1 MPRREA
7 RLPMNLSGLA
17 HLARPILMSA
27 LVVFAMGA
35 CSRLSFVRPDLNDFE
50 YTQVA
55 PDFQA
60 SDGDRGQSSSRALLA
75 TRQGQQALAE
85 GRISEAEDAARQA
98 LEFDDRSA
106 PALTLMATIEMRRGR
121 EARAGEYYQ
130 KAVEAYPRGTSFNNY
145 GIWMCRQAGR
155 EAESLEWFNR
165 ALADPGYATP
175 SFAMA
180 NAGACADKAGQTG
193 RAGKYLDAAI
203 RIDPDNPV
211 ALGVMAE
218 REFRAGRAF
227 QARAFSERRLAAA
240 PADPHALMLASQ
252 IERQLGDNAAADRYV
267 QRLRAEFPAAAG
279 SDTGESGTP

>member
-7 RLPMNLSGLA
+7 RLPMTSTGLA
-17 HLARPILMSA
+17 RLARPLVFSA
-27 LVVFAMGA
+27 LVLLAASA
-35 CSRLSFVRPDLNDFE
+35 CSRLSFVRPDLSDVD

-55 PDFQA
+55 PDYQA

-75 TRQGQQALAE
+75 AREGQQALGE
-85 GRISEAEDAARQA
+85 GRLDDAEAAARKA
-98 LEFDDRSA
+98 IRFDDHSVA
-106 PALTLMATIEMRRGR
+106 GLTLMAAVESRRGR
-121 EARAGEYYQ
+121 ESSAGDYYR
-130 KAVEAYPRGTSFNNY
+130 KAAEVYPRGTSFNNY

-155 EAESLEWFNR
+155 EAESLDWFNR

-180 NAGACADKAGQTG
+180 NAGACADKAGMSA
-193 RAGKYLDAAI
+193 RAGQYLEAALKV
-203 RIDPDNPV
+203 DPANPV

-240 PADPHALMLASQ
+240 PADPQALMLASQ

-267 QRLRAEFPAAAG
+267 QRLRAEFPAAVG